1 MARIPHA
8 ALRCRYTA
16 FIPLYPLGVVGEMWA
31 VVLALPHIK
40 QRGLRTISM
49 PNAGNFAFDYSLF
62 LMVSP
67 FFLSREKACVE
78 RVVSHTE

>member
-1 MARIPHA
+1 
-8 ALRCRYTA
+8 
-16 FIPLYPLGVVGEMWA
+16 MWA